1 METLPMPHCL
11 IKAKERSTGFLMLNF
26 LYPSFLSGTDR
37 NNLVEI
43 PELEDN
49 FPIAYEAGEMFEG
62 AEVVWKPECGND
74 ANSCNTDDKPIDIA
88 VNLASSG

>member
-1 METLPMPHCL
+1 M
-11 IKAKERSTGFLMLNF
+11 
-26 LYPSFLSGTDR
+26 
-37 NNLVEI
+37 VEI

-49 FPIAYEAGEMFEG
+49 FPIAFEAGEMFEG